1 MKSQNENLKKE
12 KEDLQTQLDFIS
24 SQMQNLAEQEY
35 RKRRKQDAEV
45 IASYQQYCGVSPDK
59 IEKAGNKKK
68 TITLC
73 KIMIHT
79 RFETV
84 V

>member
-24 SQMQNLAEQEY
+24 SQMQSLVEQEY

-45 IASYQQYCGVSPDK
+45 IASYQQYCGVSP
-59 IEKAGNKKK
+59 NKK
-68 TITLC
+68 
-73 KIMIHT
+73 
-79 RFETV
+79 V
-84 V
+84 